1 VQKRNLGPI
10 GLFGRA
16 GTLRDSPVVQRTLR
30 LIEAV
35 KQAGGLKA
43 LGATENDNRL
53 ALEKLDR
60 NLDKPAKQNAAEMA
74 YGSYVTFC
82 KSLGQQPMS
91 RDEYEIARKGA

>member
-1 VQKRNLGPI
+1 VQKRNNIGPI

-30 LIEAV
+30 LVEAV
-35 KQAGGLKA
+35 KQAGGLRA

-60 NLDKPAKQNAAEMA
+60 NLDKQNAAEMA

-82 KSLGQQPMS
+82 KSWDSS
-91 RDEYEIARKGA
+91 R